1 MACFRYE
8 RLRNTGFRWN
18 RLNESATISWK
29 ICEKPQEG
37 QRFDHG
43 GKVVVT
49 VGEIWRLFFNLFESN
64 QTPTPSIIY
73 DVTGREVCQ
82 VALQTPQSTFFLL
95 KTQRI

>member
-43 GKVVVT
+43 GKAVVT
-49 VGEIWRLFFNLFESN
+49 VGEIWRLFLTCLN
-64 QTPTPSIIY
+64 QIKHQHPP
-73 DVTGREVCQ
+73 
-82 VALQTPQSTFFLL
+82 
-95 KTQRI
+95 